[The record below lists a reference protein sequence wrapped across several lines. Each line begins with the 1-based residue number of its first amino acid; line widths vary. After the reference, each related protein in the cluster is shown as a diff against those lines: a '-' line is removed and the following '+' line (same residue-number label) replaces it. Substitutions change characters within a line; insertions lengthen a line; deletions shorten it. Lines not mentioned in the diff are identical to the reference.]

1 LNRKYKNVS
10 IPFKSF
16 NYLSLIMKP
25 ACVLYRARNRMRR
38 EHYRENR
45 TEREKIQREVDRKLK
60 KYADAFSLED
70 K

>member
-1 LNRKYKNVS
+1 
-10 IPFKSF
+10 
-16 NYLSLIMKP
+16 MKP